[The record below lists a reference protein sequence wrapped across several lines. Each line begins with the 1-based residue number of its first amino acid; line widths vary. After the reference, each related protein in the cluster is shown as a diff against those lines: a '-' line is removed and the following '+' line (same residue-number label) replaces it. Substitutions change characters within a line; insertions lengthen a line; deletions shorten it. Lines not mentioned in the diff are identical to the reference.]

1 MAVPILTREQLLDYS
16 NILSIFKS
24 LDAKEEIKTI
34 SELKNQCIQNGISI
48 RDFDKLLKMVQQ
60 EIENQLKPVATIDN
74 NCLPS
79 CIKNVGE
86 NYCISDNG
94 VELVLG
100 KSIIE
105 VCPHPIF
112 PIRILKDIDTGFEKV
127 QIAFKRK
134 GIWQDDIILDRH
146 DIATNKGVIKLAN
159 YGILVNDANAG
170 YIVKYFCDIE
180 KLNEDEIKPVYATSS
195 LGYSKYG
202 FIPYTSDVIYNC
214 NNIEN
219 KRRFELY
226 KEHGDFEIWKNKQI
240 ECFKYTIPKIMVA
253 GAYASLLIEKL
264 GINPFG
270 IHIWGETGLGKSVVL
285 LTSASVYG
293 YPDIKNGIVY
303 TGNATSNGLEP
314 RLAFN
319 KNCAFYLDELSM
331 LSAKQIDEM
340 IYLIMQ
346 GQGKARMDKQGNTK
360 NTYYWNLVSISN
372 AEMPITNDLS
382 KGGTYNRIYQIGAK
396 EKVFGDMELPEIANT
411 FKNNYGFGAKLFIE
425 LLEKEEIQEE
435 IKQLKKEYYN
445 QIIAKT
451 EDKQANAGACIMTA
465 FEIARKYIYNT
476 DIQLT
481 AEEIKQ
487 YLHTPD
493 EISQVLR
500 AYERLGDW
508 IDANY
513 KMFDNSEIG
522 ASQSKW
528 GTYNSTN
535 TEVNIYPYKFTE
547 FCNNIAH
554 INEKQ
559 FLTGLRQHE
568 LIKCMKGEFKNNVK
582 VGDKTCRMITVK
594 KLWVKTITESH
605 NQDKNSILTP
615 AEETDDLPF

>member
-1 MAVPILTREQLLDYS
+1 MSVPILTREQLLDYA
-16 NILSIFKS
+16 NILSIMKKV
-24 LDAKEEIKTI
+24 DKKEEIKI
-34 SELKNQCIQNGISI
+34 VSELKNQCKQNGISV
-48 RDFDKLLKMVQQ
+48 RDFDRLLKSVRQ
-60 EIENQLKPVATIDN
+60 EIELQSKPLISVDN
-74 NCLPS
+74 ACLPS

-86 NYCISDNG
+86 NYSISENG

-100 KSIIE
+100 NTVIE

-134 GIWQDDIILDRH
+134 GVWQDDIILDRH

-159 YGILVNDANAG
+159 YGILVNDSNAG
-170 YIVKYFCDIE
+170 YLVKYFCDIE
-180 KLNEDEIKPVYATSS
+180 KLNEDAINPVYATSC
-195 LGYSKYG
+195 LGYSKHG
-202 FIPYTSDVIYNC
+202 FIPYTSEVIYNC
-214 NNIEN
+214 NNVEN

-226 KEHGDFEIWKNKQI
+226 KEYGDFETWKNKQI
-240 ECFKYTIPKIMVA
+240 ECFAYTIPKIMVA

-331 LSAKQIDEM
+331 LSSKQIDDM

-346 GQGKARMDKQGNTK
+346 GQGKARMDKSGNTK
-360 NTYYWNLVSISN
+360 TTYYWNLVSISN

-396 EKVFGDMELPEIANT
+396 GKVFGDMELPDIADT
-411 FKNNYGFGAKLFIE
+411 FKNNYGFGAKRFIE
-425 LLEKEEIQEE
+425 LIEREDIQAE
-435 IKQLKKEYYN
+435 IKALKKHYYS
-445 QIIAKT
+445 QIISKT
-451 EDKQANAGACIMTA
+451 EDKQANAGACILTA
-465 FEIARKYIYNT
+465 FEIVRKYIYET
-476 DIQLT
+476 DIELT
-481 AEEIKQ
+481 VEEIKQ

-513 KMFDNSEIG
+513 KMFDDSEIG

-528 GTYNSTN
+528 GTYNSN
-535 TEVNIYPYKFTE
+535 KTEVNIYPYKFTE
-547 FCNNIAH
+547 FCSNIAH

-568 LIKCMKGEFKNNVK
+568 LIKCLKGEFKNNVK
-582 VGDKTCRMITVK
+582 VGDKTCRMVTVK

-605 NQDKNSILTP
+605 NLTENP
-615 AEETDDLPF
+615 RLTLIEEKDELPF